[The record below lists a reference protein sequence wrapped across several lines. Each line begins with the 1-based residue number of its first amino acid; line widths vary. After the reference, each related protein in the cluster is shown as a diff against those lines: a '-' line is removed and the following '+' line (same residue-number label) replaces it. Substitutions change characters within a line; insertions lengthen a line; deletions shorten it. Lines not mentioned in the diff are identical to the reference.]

1 MTTALSLLGEVTML
15 RYILKRLLWLIP
27 ILLGVTFIVFTIMY
41 LSPGD
46 PVTIILGEGATT
58 EAYEALRAE
67 LGLDRPFIVQFFSY
81 VGNVVFNQDLGRS
94 YVSNRV
100 VLSEILVRLPNTIQL
115 ASWSIL
121 FATLIGVPLGV
132 ISATRP

>member
-27 ILLGVTFIVFTIMY
+27 ILLGVKFIVFTIMY

-58 EAYEALRAE
+58 
-67 LGLDRPFIVQFFSY
+67 
-81 VGNVVFNQDLGRS
+81 
-94 YVSNRV
+94 
-100 VLSEILVRLPNTIQL
+100 
-115 ASWSIL
+115 
-121 FATLIGVPLGV
+121 
-132 ISATRP
+132 